1 MLTIDAINSLPLDD
15 AAAALASVIENS
27 PWVVRAALEDRPF
40 ASVARLHDAMMT
52 VAGNAPLEIRLA
64 LLRAHPELA
73 GSSVPVAE
81 MTADS
86 QAEQGTA
93 GLDSLPDS
101 ERAAFDELN
110 RAYRERFTFPFIIA
124 VREHNRDS
132 ILAAFRQ
139 RLGNTAEVEMAIALG
154 EMAKVSRARLHRL
167 VSDR

>member
-1 MLTIDAINSLPLDD
+1 MLTIEAINALPLDD
-15 AAAALASVIENS
+15 AAAALSSVIENS
-27 PWVVRAALEDRPF
+27 PWVVRAALAHRPF
-40 ASVARLHDAMMT
+40 ASVDHLHDAMMT
-52 VAGNAPLEIRLA
+52 VAGNAPLETRLA

-73 GSSVPVAE
+73 GSSVPLAE

-86 QAEQGTA
+86 RAEQGTA
-93 GLDSLPDS
+93 GLDSLADS
-101 ERAAFDELN
+101 ERAAFDALN

-124 VREHNRDS
+124 VREHDRAS

-139 RLGNTAEVEMAIALG
+139 RLGNTADAEMAIALG